1 MKLAIAALGLAAA
14 AAFALPQP
22 ALAQAD
28 VLTAKKLVCTPD
40 KVTRCKSA
48 GVECETKEATAR
60 DKTQPLIFDFDGKKG
75 LMRREGNERP
85 VGDISEDKV
94 EGEVRTLT
102 LGGGGQ
108 TPIAFRIK
116 KDGKTEGARSDG
128 TLKMEITCTA
138 G

>member
-1 MKLAIAALGLAAA
+1 MKLPIAALGLAAA
-14 AAFALPQP
+14 LALPQP
-22 ALAQAD
+22 ASAQAD

-48 GVECETKEATAR
+48 GVECETKEASAR
-60 DKTQPLIFDFDGKKG
+60 DKTQPLIFDFESKKG
-75 LMRREGNERP
+75 VMRRDGNERP
-85 VGDISEDKV
+85 VGDISDDKV

-108 TPIAFRIK
+108 TPLAFRIK
-116 KDGKTEGARSDG
+116 KDGKTEGARTDG